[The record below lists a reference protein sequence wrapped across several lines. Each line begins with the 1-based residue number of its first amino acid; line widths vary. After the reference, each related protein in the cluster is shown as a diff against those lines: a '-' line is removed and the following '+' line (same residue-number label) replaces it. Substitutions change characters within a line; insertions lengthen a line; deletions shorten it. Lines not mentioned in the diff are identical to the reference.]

1 MAETTTSTLTELV
14 NSEYISR
21 MILEY
26 AHEAVVATPLYQLY
40 DIRDQATAT
49 IAVPQWVKDV
59 HTDIVTET
67 TSLTAETME
76 TTEVTAAAADMGI
89 LREVTRNSLQDSIVG
104 RQLLDRIVQDAGRLL
119 AIALEDDAVALFGSL
134 ATTVGATTVDLSLAN
149 MAEALAN
156 IRSNDIQAP
165 GGVAFVL
172 HTQQA
177 QDYQTALLASTST
190 TVNNFAVM
198 SQGSLNSNYLGQFG
212 GADIYTTSLCDTA
225 NAGADRAGAC
235 FVRGDDPANAGWAAF
250 GLVLK
255 EAPFMDMDKDI
266 AKRTEL
272 VAVTARWAPFEQ
284 FDLAGVGVITDA

>member
-1 MAETTTSTLTELV
+1 MAETTTTTLTELV
-14 NSEYISR
+14 ETEAVSR

-26 AHEAVVATPLYQLY
+26 AHEAVVATPLFQLY
-40 DIRDQATAT
+40 DIRNEPTKTVEVA
-49 IAVPQWVKDV
+49 QWVKDAAS
-59 HTDIVTET
+59 DIANET

-76 TTEVTAAAADMGI
+76 TVSVTAAAADMGI
-89 LREVTRNSLQDSIVG
+89 LREVARNAFQDSIVG
-104 RQLLDRIVQDAGRLL
+104 RQLLDRIVMDAGRLL

-134 ATTVGATTVDLSLAN
+134 ATSAGATTVDLSLAN
-149 MAEALAN
+149 MAEALAAL
-156 IRSNDIQAP
+156 RSNDIQAP
-165 GGVAFVL
+165 GGAAFVL

-177 QDYQTALLASTST
+177 ADYNTALLASTST
-190 TVNNFAVM
+190 TVNSFANR
-198 SQGSLNSNYLGQFG
+198 SERSLDSSYLGQFG

-235 FVRGDDPANAGWAAF
+235 FVRGDDPANQGWAAF

-255 EAPFMDMDKDI
+255 EAPYLDTDKDI

-284 FDLAGVGVITDA
+284 FDLAGVAVITDA

>member
-1 MAETTTSTLTELV
+1 MAETTTTTLTELV
-14 NSEYISR
+14 NTEVISR

-26 AHEAVVATPLYQLY
+26 AHAAVVATPLFKLY
-40 DIRDQATAT
+40 DIRNEATKT
-49 IAVPQWVKDV
+49 VAVAQWVADAAA
-59 HTDIVTET
+59 DIANET

-76 TTEVTAAAADMGI
+76 TTDVTAAAADMGI
-89 LREVTRNSLQDSIVG
+89 LREVSRNALQDSIVG

-134 ATTVGATTVDLSLAN
+134 ATTVGSTGVNLSLAN
-149 MAEALAN
+149 MAEALAA
-156 IRSNDIQAP
+156 IRSNNIQAP
-165 GGVAFVL
+165 GGAAFVL

-177 QDYQTALLASTST
+177 ADYQTALLASTST
-190 TVNNFAVM
+190 TVNSFAMM

-225 NAGADRAGAC
+225 NAGADRVGAC
-235 FVRGDDPANAGWAAF
+235 FVRGDDPANAGWECF

-255 EAPFMDMDKDI
+255 EAPYMDMDKDI

-284 FDLAGVGVITDA
+284 FDLAGVGIVTDA